1 MQGGPES
8 LTDGGGLRAQGE
20 PLRQAQLTRRK
31 GECVPSGE
39 GPPGDLP
46 GGGALSGVSAPC
58 ALFSQWVAP
67 GLLPGWSHHRTAELA
82 VTWAGLGAERKFSDP
97 GWKSRENFKV
107 RRERVYRRG
116 VFLSERRVPCRLLLV
131 SAHRRSRWR
140 PHLPCGTYY
149 DRKRPFSENR
159 QGALERT
166 GVLLRGPG
174 DGTARTWAT
183 SRALG

>member
-46 GGGALSGVSAPC
+46 VCVWGALSGVSAPC
-58 ALFSQWVAP
+58 ALFSQRVAP

-82 VTWAGLGAERKFSDP
+82 VTWAGLGAE
-97 GWKSRENFKV
+97 
-107 RRERVYRRG
+107 
-116 VFLSERRVPCRLLLV
+116 
-131 SAHRRSRWR
+131 
-140 PHLPCGTYY
+140 
-149 DRKRPFSENR
+149 
-159 QGALERT
+159 
-166 GVLLRGPG
+166 
-174 DGTARTWAT
+174 
-183 SRALG
+183 

>member
-1 MQGGPES
+1 MCALRGGAS
-8 LTDGGGLRAQGE
+8 W
-20 PLRQAQLTRRK
+20 
-31 GECVPSGE
+31 
-39 GPPGDLP
+39 GPAW
-46 GGGALSGVSAPC
+46 GGALSGVSAPC

-67 GLLPGWSHHRTAELA
+67 GAARVEPPQNSRAGCH
-82 VTWAGLGAERKFSDP
+82 VGGLGAERKFSDP

-116 VFLSERRVPCRLLLV
+116 VFLSERRVPCRLLLA

-140 PHLPCGTYY
+140 PHLPCGTYH

-174 DGTARTWAT
+174 DGTACTWAT

>member
-8 LTDGGGLRAQGE
+8 LTDGGGRRAQGE

-46 GGGALSGVSAPC
+46 GGGPSAVFLLLVPSSHSGWPLV
-58 ALFSQWVAP
+58 
-67 GLLPGWSHHRTAELA
+67 LPGWSHHRTAELA

-140 PHLPCGTYY
+140 PHLPCGTYH